1 MDLNESES
9 GKGGEMEI
17 HHFSHQHPLMF
28 CLASGTAYCFG
39 CDQSVQGPRYGCNE
53 WNDYSICHGCSN
65 LYYGFSYRC
74 NEDCMSHYNWDIR
87 CYNFKDINTVVN
99 VSTPHTLEQPC
110 LEVCICSGVIEG

>member
-53 WNDYSICHGCSN
+53 STDAMKIACHTITGTLDATTLKSFANEAAHCFVCDQP
-65 LYYGFSYRC
+65 LEGPRYG
-74 NEDCMSHYNWDIR
+74 
-87 CYNFKDINTVVN
+87 
-99 VSTPHTLEQPC
+99 
-110 LEVCICSGVIEG
+110 